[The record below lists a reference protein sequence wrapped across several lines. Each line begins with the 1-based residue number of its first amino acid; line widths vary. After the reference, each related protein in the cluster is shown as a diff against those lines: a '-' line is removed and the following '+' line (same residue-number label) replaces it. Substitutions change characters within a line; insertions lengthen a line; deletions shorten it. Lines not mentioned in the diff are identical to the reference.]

1 MVYLVVE
8 IECLKISKV
17 VFTMDGKNERF
28 DLTASKE
35 IAGACHSM
43 SILRKKELGKK
54 MIKITIKV
62 IFKIED
68 RMVKWIQCLS

>member
-43 SILRKKELGKK
+43 SIPRKKELGKK
-54 MIKITIKV
+54 N
-62 IFKIED
+62 D
-68 RMVKWIQCLS
+68 